1 MSLSTSCHVGA
12 RSVCS
17 CLRQMTCSAP
27 QGPPVILHPLSPT
40 DPTRGPH
47 HVCMC
52 VFTCLCRGVCVLWLH
67 HAGHCLPLYCEQG
80 CECIGV
86 LLFFYSIFSFLPQ
99 INRRRAGTY
108 PETHST
114 LDVKIAPH
122 RQRLRPVSRGV
133 VKNGTH
139 AELFKMHKKVS
150 WRYALNPTESWK
162 PPFWHF
168 TPVFSSRQQRSEMHF
183 PPSVWPS
190 FSWTYSSQHNM
201 SASVRQMMQ
210 FQQALAGVCVFMCL
224 WLTTSPMNL
233 GANLLT

>member
-1 MSLSTSCHVGA
+1 MSCWSALSLFMFETDDLLRSPRSPCYSASFISNWSDTRPTPCVYVRLYLSVPGCVCALTASCRTLSSTLLWA
-12 RSVCS
+12 R
-17 CLRQMTCSAP
+17 MWMHWSA
-27 QGPPVILHPLSPT
+27 S
-40 DPTRGPH
+40 
-47 HVCMC
+47 
-52 VFTCLCRGVCVLWLH
+52 
-67 HAGHCLPLYCEQG
+67 
-80 CECIGV
+80 
-86 LLFFYSIFSFLPQ
+86 FFYSIFSFLPQ

-108 PETHST
+108 PETQST

-224 WLTTSPMNL
+224 WLTTSPLNL